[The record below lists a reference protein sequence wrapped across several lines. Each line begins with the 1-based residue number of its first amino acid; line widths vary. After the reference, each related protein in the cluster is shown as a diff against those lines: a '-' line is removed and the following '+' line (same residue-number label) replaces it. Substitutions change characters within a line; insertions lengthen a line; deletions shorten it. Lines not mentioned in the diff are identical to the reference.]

1 MRTDKRATSH
11 EFFNTL
17 AKSSLENYL
26 SQTACGRFLQN
37 ALQIIFF
44 IFVSFKLTCK
54 TFVRGGNAALIVELR
69 IELLSLS
76 KDIKL
81 SSTKSLN

>member
-1 MRTDKRATSH
+1 VLQTLTISHTYTLSTPRKLMRTDKRATSH

-44 IFVSFKLTCK
+44 YFCKLL
-54 TFVRGGNAALIVELR
+54 VDL
-69 IELLSLS
+69 
-76 KDIKL
+76 
-81 SSTKSLN
+81 